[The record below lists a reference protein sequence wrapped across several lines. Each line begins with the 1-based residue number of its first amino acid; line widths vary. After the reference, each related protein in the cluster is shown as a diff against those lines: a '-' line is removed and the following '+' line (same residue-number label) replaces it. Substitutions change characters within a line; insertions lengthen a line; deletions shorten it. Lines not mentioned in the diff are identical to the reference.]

1 MVRYKGYL
9 IVGRALSVPPA
20 WWRSEG
26 SVFTNSPEASNH
38 IKQVEG
44 VIFESKQ
51 AAEAHG
57 LELCKK
63 WIAENLKSTEEGGKN
78 RGS

>member
-1 MVRYKGYL
+1 VVQYKGLL
-9 IVGRALSVPPA
+9 IVGNALRLHPTA
-20 WWRSEG
+20 TGWWRSQG
-26 SVFTNSPEASNH
+26 SVFTNTPEGSVH
-38 IKQVEG
+38 IKLLEG

-63 WIAENLKSTEEGGKN
+63 WVDENQKPN
-78 RGS
+78 

>member
-1 MVRYKGYL
+1 MIQYKGYFIL
-9 IVGRALSVPPA
+9 GGAVKIPPNSPA
-20 WWRSEG
+20 WWRSQG
-26 SVFTNSPEASNH
+26 SVFTNTPEGAVL
-38 IKQVEG
+38 IKQLEG

-63 WIAENLKSTEEGGKN
+63 WIDENPNTIQKV
-78 RGS
+78 